1 MEVMQRLRRPPR
13 RDHHF
18 HLLVPSTFASTPGM
32 GHPRWHQGALRFLGI
47 VRLTMDFDKKLPGKG
62 GIWVRASRG
71 LVLRRSLDKTTKVI
85 AEYRQDAG

>member
-1 MEVMQRLRRPPR
+1 
-13 RDHHF
+13 
-18 HLLVPSTFASTPGM
+18 
-32 GHPRWHQGALRFLGI
+32 LRFLGI

-85 AEYRQDAG
+85 AEYRQDAA